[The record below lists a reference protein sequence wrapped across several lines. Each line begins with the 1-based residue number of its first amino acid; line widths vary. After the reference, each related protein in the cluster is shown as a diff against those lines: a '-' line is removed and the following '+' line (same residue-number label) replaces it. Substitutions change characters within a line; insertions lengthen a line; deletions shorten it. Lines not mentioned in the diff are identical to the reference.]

1 MVKNLALKKVDYLDL
16 RTVKNWAPRK
26 VDRLAQKKAGMKVEG
41 WVRQLVDS
49 GRFLLALAQDLL

>member
-1 MVKNLALKKVDYLDL
+1 MAPKKVDRLAL
-16 RTVKNWAPRK
+16 WMVKNWAPRK

-49 GRFLLALAQDLL
+49 GRFLLALAQVLL